1 VAGTRAA
8 DTVRSAVSLAGLL
21 RYLAS
26 AGVVDATAV
35 RDPDVRVTSLSRS
48 HLVLLVRFGDGRG
61 LVVKRARPRPQELVG
76 NLRRELVAYRLA
88 ASHPSLAA
96 AMPACLHAD
105 PAFQIVV
112 LRAVTP
118 GSTLRDDSVLRRAL
132 PAGAAR
138 LSRLVAG
145 WHRGTRGVSPETL
158 PAELPWV
165 LDILTPGH
173 WRPPVADELL
183 VHGKIRRE
191 LRHHFSELAEALE
204 PSCLVHGDLKWDNC
218 LLEGSDG
225 VRVIDWEMA
234 AVGDPAWDVAG
245 ILQDHLVV
253 CRALASPT
261 EPADLE
267 ERAREAAADFLSSY
281 LAAADV
287 ADRAGFRDRAVRL
300 TGARLVQSALEHAA
314 AGPDQRLARLLLDD
328 ALGVLRDPGW
338 LLGRRSGAR

>member
-1 VAGTRAA
+1 VAGAWAA
-8 DTVRSAVSLAGLL
+8 DASRSAVSLAGLV

-26 AGVVDATAV
+26 AGVVDAAAV
-35 RDPDVRVTSLSRS
+35 QDPGVRVTSLSRS
-48 HLVLLVRFGDGRG
+48 HLVLLIRFGDGRR

-76 NLRRELVAYRLA
+76 NLRRELAAYQLA

-105 PAFQIVV
+105 PALQTIV
-112 LRAVTP
+112 LAAVTP
-118 GSTLRDDSVLRRAL
+118 GTTLRDDSHLRRAL
-132 PAGAAR
+132 PAGATR
-138 LSRLVAG
+138 LGQLVAG
-145 WHRGTRGVSPETL
+145 WHRGTRDLAPQTL
-158 PAELPWV
+158 PADRPWV
-165 LDILTPGH
+165 LDILTPGR

-191 LRHHFSELAEALE
+191 LRQQLSELADALE

-218 LLEGSDG
+218 LLEGGDG

-245 ILQDHLVV
+245 ILQDHLVL
-253 CRALASPT
+253 CRALASP
-261 EPADLE
+261 PAGLQ
-267 ERAREAAADFLSSY
+267 ERAREAAAGFLSSY

-287 ADRAGFRDRAVRL
+287 ADPAGFGDRAVRL